1 MGPIHTCEC
10 VIVGAGV
17 IGLAIARALA
27 LMGKEVIILEAE
39 NNIGMHTSSRN
50 SEVIHAGIY
59 YPENSL
65 KAKCCVKGK
74 KLLYKYLDKF
84 KIAHRKCGK
93 LIVANSAADEEKLIA
108 IQKKAEANGVDDLT
122 FVNKARISALEPE
135 IRAELALLSP
145 STGILDTHQLMLN
158 YLGEAEAN
166 GAVVAYNSP
175 LTRSII
181 EKDGFLLILGDKD
194 KTRIKTHTLIN
205 SGGLFA
211 HQIAQNIEG
220 LQKSFIPKTYYAK
233 GNYFGLRGKCNFSH
247 LIYPVPTAGG
257 LGIHLTLD
265 ISGKAKFGP
274 DVEWVNEINYS
285 VNDSRINSFYHTIRK
300 YWPKLPNHSLYA
312 EYTGIRPKL
321 SGKNAQAKDF
331 IISGPKQHKIQ
342 GLVNLFGIESPGI
355 TASLAIAEEVLTSLD
370 YS

>member
-10 VIVGAGV
+10 VVVGAGV

-27 LMGKEVIILEAE
+27 LIGKEGIILEAE
-39 NNIGMHTSSRN
+39 NRIGMHSSSRN

-59 YPENSL
+59 YPQNSL

-74 KLLYKYLDKF
+74 KLLYEYLDKF
-84 KIAHRKCGK
+84 NISYKKCGK
-93 LIVANSAADEEKLIA
+93 LIVANSAADEQNLTD
-108 IQKKAEANGVDDLT
+108 IQKKAEANGVNDLT
-122 FVNKARISALEPE
+122 FLNKAEIISLEAE
-135 IRAELALLSP
+135 ITAELALLSP

-158 YLGEAEAN
+158 YLGEAEEN

-175 LTRSII
+175 LTQSIV
-181 EKDGFLLILGDKD
+181 EKESFLLMLGDKD
-194 KTRIKTHTLIN
+194 KTRIKTSTLIN

-211 HQIAQNIEG
+211 HKIANNIEG
-220 LQKSFIPKTYYAK
+220 LQKLFIPKIYYAK
-233 GNYFGLRGKCNFSH
+233 GNYFGLRSKCQFSH
-247 LIYPVPTAGG
+247 LVYPVPTPGG

-274 DVEWVNEINYS
+274 DVEWINEINYS
-285 VNDSRINSFYHTIRK
+285 VNESRINSFYKTIRQ
-300 YWPKLPNHSLYA
+300 YWPKLPDDALFV
-312 EYTGIRPKL
+312 EYSGIRPKL
-321 SGKNAQAKDF
+321 SGKNSEAKDF
-331 IISGPKQHKIQ
+331 IISGPKHHKIQ

-370 YS
+370 YA

>member
-1 MGPIHTCEC
+1 MGPKYTCEC
-10 VIVGAGV
+10 VVVGAGV

-27 LMGKEVIILEAE
+27 LMGKEVIVLEAE

-74 KLLYKYLDKF
+74 KLLYEYLDKF
-84 KIAHRKCGK
+84 KIDYRRCGK

-175 LTRSII
+175 LTQSII

-194 KTRIKTHTLIN
+194 KTRIKTRTLIN

-211 HQIAQNIEG
+211 HKIAQNIEG

-233 GNYFGLRGKCNFSH
+233 GNYFGLRGKYNFSH

-285 VNDSRINSFYHTIRK
+285 VNDSRINNFYHTVRK
-300 YWPKLPNHSLYA
+300 YWPKLPNDSLYA

>member
-1 MGPIHTCEC
+1 MRPIHTCEC

-27 LMGKEVIILEAE
+27 LKGKEVIILEAE
-39 NNIGMHTSSRN
+39 NNIGLHTSSRN

-59 YPENSL
+59 YPKNSL

-74 KLLYKYLDKF
+74 ELLYNYLDKF
-84 KIAHRKCGK
+84 NISYKKCGK
-93 LIVANSAADEEKLIA
+93 LIVANSAADEQNLID
-108 IQKKAEANGVDDLT
+108 IQKKAEANGVNDLV
-122 FVNKARISALEPE
+122 FLNKSEIKALEPE
-135 IRAELALLSP
+135 IASELALLSP

-175 LTRSII
+175 LTKSIV
-181 EKDGFLLILGDKD
+181 EKEGFLLMLGDKD
-194 KTRIKTHTLIN
+194 KTRIKTDTLIN

-211 HQIAQNIEG
+211 HKIANNIEG
-220 LQKSFIPKTYYAK
+220 LQKSFIPKIHYAK
-233 GNYFGLRGKCNFSH
+233 GNYFGLRTKCQFSH
-247 LIYPVPTAGG
+247 LIYPVPTHGG

-274 DVEWVNEINYS
+274 DVEWINEINYS
-285 VNDSRINSFYHTIRK
+285 VSESRTNSFYKTIRK
-300 YWPKLPNHSLYA
+300 YWPKLPEGSLYA
-312 EYTGIRPKL
+312 EYSGIRPKL
-321 SGKNAQAKDF
+321 SGKNGQAKDF
-331 IISGPKQHKIQ
+331 IISGPKQHEIS